1 MRGALLVALAAVAL
15 AGCGLAGLFGPSG
28 GPYPE
33 ACDQLDFVSRQCAS
47 MVTRA
52 ESQAG
57 LGAADVSA
65 IDILPPPNGGV
76 GGIGGYMISRVRL
89 HLATGTERTEEIWC
103 IGIGRE
109 GDPVCHPDASIAFY
123 GGVDGDVPCTGEPP
137 EGCATPAPTARPA
150 VRAQAVPLRL
160 ATLDI
165 PIDHVGHYEVEV
177 GKAGLPDG
185 VLTERSATLADPK
198 PQSFWI
204 EERIAIDV
212 RPVDST
218 RPPVGSVFRDRFD
231 GVEPVTVFLVFDVTD
246 ISPGGV
252 LQVRDLVV
260 G

>member
-1 MRGALLVALAAVAL
+1 LGLAAVAL

-28 GPYPE
+28 GPYPQ
-33 ACDQLDFVSRQCAS
+33 ACDSLGFATRQCAA

-52 ESQAG
+52 ETQSGVKASD
-57 LGAADVSA
+57 AAA
-65 IDILPPPNGGV
+65 IDILPPTNDGV
-76 GGIGGYMISRVRL
+76 MRLSAAMISRVRF
-89 HLATGTERTEEIWC
+89 HLATGAERTEEIWC
-103 IGIGRE
+103 IGVGRE
-109 GDPVCHPDASIAFY
+109 GDLVCHPDASIGFY

-150 VRAQAVPLRL
+150 VRAEAVPLRL

-185 VLTERSATLADPK
+185 VLTERSAILADPK

-204 EERIAIDV
+204 EQRIAIDV

-218 RPPVGSVFRDRFD
+218 RPPVGSIFRDPFD
-231 GVEPVTVFLVFDVTD
+231 GVEPVAVFLVFDVTD

-252 LQVRDLVV
+252 LQVRDLVIR
-260 G
+260 